1 MPNKNIVIGLLIILS
16 VGGILTIWLIRQFRL
31 PGCPDVFVVIG
42 NSKEECIKAA
52 KHLEERYK
60 GCEYQHFCETLEES
74 IRPEPI
80 DTSNWKTYRN
90 EKYGFEVRYPKD
102 YDKVEECKL
111 KETDNGIEIGEGRL
125 SIEVEVLK
133 YEHPLEN
140 YVQKFVAEKMKEYG
154 ILGRSL
160 DELAEENLWIPV
172 EKILVGSNEG
182 FRVSLPVKPSNIIFL
197 SNGNKFYKI
206 IWTSIGVTSCLGYN
220 GIEGYDEFQIFE
232 QIPFTFRIIK

>member
-1 MPNKNIVIGLLIILS
+1 MSQKNNFIFLSLLILISFGIILWL
-16 VGGILTIWLIRQFRL
+16 VLILKPKTQLVQNQPPTPAISQ
-31 PGCPDVFVVIG
+31 PTQEPQQK
-42 NSKEECIKAA
+42 SEE
-52 KHLEERYK
+52 
-60 GCEYQHFCETLEES
+60 
-74 IRPEPI
+74 I

-90 EKYGFEVRYPKD
+90 EKYGFEVKYPKD

-125 SIEVEVLK
+125 RIEVEVLK

-160 DELAEENLWIPV
+160 DELSEENLWIPM

>member
-1 MPNKNIVIGLLIILS
+1 VPNKNIFIIISVLILISLGVILGLSLKPKPQPTTLK
-16 VGGILTIWLIRQFRL
+16 
-31 PGCPDVFVVIG
+31 P
-42 NSKEECIKAA
+42 
-52 KHLEERYK
+52 
-60 GCEYQHFCETLEES
+60 ETPTVTQPTPKPQEN
-74 IRPEPI
+74 PEPI

-90 EKYGFEVRYPKD
+90 EKYGFEVKYPKD
-102 YDKVEECKL
+102 YDKVEGCKL

-125 SIEVEVLK
+125 RIEVEVLK

-160 DELAEENLWIPV
+160 DELAEENLWMPV

>member
-1 MPNKNIVIGLLIILS
+1 VPNKNIFIIISVLILISLGVILGLSLKPKPQPTTLK
-16 VGGILTIWLIRQFRL
+16 
-31 PGCPDVFVVIG
+31 P
-42 NSKEECIKAA
+42 
-52 KHLEERYK
+52 
-60 GCEYQHFCETLEES
+60 ETPTVTQPTPKPQEN
-74 IRPEPI
+74 PEPI

-90 EKYGFEVRYPKD
+90 EKYGFEVKYPKD

-125 SIEVEVLK
+125 RIEVEVLK

-160 DELAEENLWIPV
+160 DELSEENLWIPV

-182 FRVSLPVKPSNIIFL
+182 FRVSLPAKPSNIIFL